1 MYETIVLLSKQDR
14 ATAPRCGHLH
24 VFIHS
29 RVALLHAPGFHA
41 SPLLRG
47 QCMHM
52 LPLPVMSLPSPP
64 PGQTP
69 TIEPARSGA
78 WTTSAARSRATTS
91 RTRRN
96 QRRRCRRWG
105 RFYVGVAFR
114 LVRRPAGVFMGVL
127 LFLGLRGR
135 GGTGSSRERLW
146 RSNPRGVRQE
156 GGL

>member
-1 MYETIVLLSKQDR
+1 MYENDR
-14 ATAPRCGHLH
+14 VTFQTGSRHRPKVRPLH

-29 RVALLHAPGFHA
+29 LVALLHAPGFHA

-91 RTRRN
+91 RTRRSR
-96 QRRRCRRWG
+96 RRRCRRWG

-127 LFLGLRGR
+127 SFLGLRGR